1 MNFGESCHTNTENKT
16 MGVEVCQNHTNYLR
30 SFYPSIGEDI
40 TQETNSRYP
49 SGCYVY
55 TKLGAGFGIYFNHAL
70 DGTGNRFSRPLC
82 GKFNCNNFSTIN
94 LKDNC
99 VLRTYDLACILS
111 DTYRFEAG
119 KSCHRSSGETYGS
132 VSAAKLA
139 CNQDSN
145 CKMVANTRCDGKH
158 FKTCMGPI
166 IDSTLGSCVWN
177 KGNNKTN
184 YYQQVCVNLFEV

>member
-1 MNFGESCHTNTENKT
+1 MCTS
-16 MGVEVCQNHTNYLR
+16 YLR
-30 SFYPSIGEDI
+30 
-40 TQETNSRYP
+40 
-49 SGCYVY
+49 
-55 TKLGAGFGIYFNHAL
+55 FGMHFL
-70 DGTGNRFSRPLC
+70 
-82 GKFNCNNFSTIN
+82 
-94 LKDNC
+94 
-99 VLRTYDLACILS
+99 

-177 KGNNKTN
+177 KGNNKKN
-184 YYQQVCVNLFEV
+184 YYQQVCLNFRSLIYINTYNNFLVSLLKTMHAAVR